1 MHPRLFRLLEQH
13 QSIDEAL
20 RLEQRRPSPDWSGLL
35 RLKRHKLRVKD
46 LIHRFTLQAVSA

>member
-46 LIHRFTLQAVSA
+46 LIHRFTLQAVRA